1 MKKRIWELDALRGL
15 AIIGMVAAHLIY
27 DLTELFRVWE
37 MKDPRLF
44 YFVQD
49 WGGVV
54 FFVLSGICVT
64 IGSAPV
70 KRGLVV
76 FGCGLLISAVT
87 AGMYLLQLADRGI
100 IIYFGVLH
108 CLGLCMALWPV
119 FRKCP
124 TWLLAA
130 LGAAMAAGGL
140 FLMDQVRVGTWW
152 LVPLGIQSHGFSSS
166 DYFPLLPNLGYFLL
180 GAVLGRTLYRKK
192 ESLLPRVNAQVPVL
206 RFLCW
211 CGRSSLWIYL
221 LHQPVLAGIIGL
233 WMIL

>member
-15 AIIGMVAAHLIY
+15 AIIMMVAVHLIY
-27 DLTELFRVWE
+27 DLVELFRVWQL
-37 MKDPRLF
+37 KDPRLF
-44 YFVQD
+44 YFAQD
-49 WGGVV
+49 WGGVI
-54 FFVLSGICVT
+54 FLALSGICVT
-64 IGSAPV
+64 LGSAPI
-70 KRGLVV
+70 KRGALV

-87 AGMYLLQLADRGI
+87 VGMYLLQFTDRSV

-124 TWLLAA
+124 TWLLGA
-130 LGAAMAAGGL
+130 LGAAMAAVGL
-140 FLMDQVRVGTWW
+140 FLMQNVRISSVW
-152 LVPLGIQSHGFSSS
+152 LIPLGIPSHGFSSS

-180 GAVLGRTLYRKK
+180 GAALGRILYRKK
-192 ESLLPRVNAQVPVL
+192 ESLLPGVNAKTPVL

-211 CGRSSLWIYL
+211 CGRNSLWIYL
-221 LHQPVLAGIIGL
+221 LHQPILVGMIGL